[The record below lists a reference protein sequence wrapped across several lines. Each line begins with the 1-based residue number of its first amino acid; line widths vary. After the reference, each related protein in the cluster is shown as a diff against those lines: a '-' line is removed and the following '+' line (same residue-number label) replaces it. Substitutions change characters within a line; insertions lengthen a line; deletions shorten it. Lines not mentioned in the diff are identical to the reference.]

1 MNPTHIKTHLPQ
13 FFLGALALFFLV
25 TGLAAPGVFEASL
38 QEDAWA
44 EWGTFFAFAGA
55 GFFFVNALSETFGKD
70 GRLQGEARGPANRAG
85 LLLLAL
91 FCLAVAGEEI
101 SWGQHLFGFVPPK
114 AFLELNFQQELNFH
128 NFLKTLAVDTRW
140 LVALIALGY
149 GGIASSLSSE
159 KSPLPEKLRAWVRP
173 LAAPKGLRPWCVAVA
188 LFSVANPA
196 LLAAEAAELFLGL
209 LLLLDAFGRTSKE
222 PPAPLAQ
229 VAALSI
235 VLLLGFTAAPVSDRF
250 LYDEDKKA
258 AAQAKEELKLLEND
272 LSRGGLN
279 PVLFTIGSPLD
290 KRLLNAIRGNL
301 VRLARPGL
309 FLGDEPSPDDRR
321 PEAMRAR
328 TRRGYLL
335 DLWNNSYWIFYKPG
349 EKGILLYSLGPNRRR
364 ETDLKNLSPQA
375 LREANLSG
383 DDLGLWSAFPERSEK

>member
-1 MNPTHIKTHLPQ
+1 MNLTPIKGHLPQ
-13 FFLGALALFFLV
+13 FLLGALVLFFLA
-25 TGLAAPGVFEASL
+25 TGLGARGIFEASL

-44 EWGTFFAFAGA
+44 EWGTFFAFLGA

-101 SWGQHLFGFVPPK
+101 SWGQRVFGFVPPK

-128 NFLKTLAVDTRW
+128 NFLKSLAVDTRW

-149 GGIASSLSSE
+149 GAIAPGCSSE
-159 KSPLPEKLRAWVRP
+159 RSPLPERLRAWARP
-173 LAAPKGLRPWCVAVA
+173 LAAPKSLRPWCVAVA
-188 LFSVANPA
+188 LVSVANPA
-196 LLAAEAAELFLGL
+196 LLTVEAAELFLGL
-209 LLLLDAFGRTSKE
+209 LLLLDAFGRTSE
-222 PPAPLAQ
+222 TPPKPLAQ
-229 VAALSI
+229 GTALLAA
-235 VLLLGFTAAPVSDRF
+235 LLLGLAAAPAFDRF
-250 LYDEDKKA
+250 VYGGDEKA
-258 AAQAKEELKLLEND
+258 VAQAKEELKFLEND

-309 FLGDEPSPDDRR
+309 FLGEEPSPDDHS
-321 PEAMRAR
+321 PEAAKAR

-335 DLWNNSYWIFYKPG
+335 DPWNNSYWIFYKPG
-349 EKGILLYSLGPNRRR
+349 EKGFLLYSLGPNRRR
-364 ETDLKNLSPQA
+364 ETITKALSSEKLRSADLA
-375 LREANLSG
+375 G
-383 DDLGLWSAFPERSEK
+383 DDLGLWVGFPQK